1 MENVFIELSK
11 VWQKLLLTLSDNVT
25 RLLSV
30 VLGQFYL
37 ILSTFTPYK
46 KILLRVIHQQDIKQL
61 YLSWSGRTNQHNN
74 YLVTFQA

>member
-1 MENVFIELSK
+1 MFGMENVFIELSK

-61 YLSWSGRTNQHNN
+61 YLS
-74 YLVTFQA
+74 